1 MLLSTKTLTHP
12 VEVNS
17 TLWSSEGSAPIS
29 PKARARES
37 ARWALRIAIR
47 DANVLVR

>member
-1 MLLSTKTLTHP
+1 MLLLTKTLTHP

-29 PKARARES
+29 PEARAREL
-37 ARWALRIAIR
+37 ARWAVGIAIR
-47 DANVLVR
+47 DANALVR